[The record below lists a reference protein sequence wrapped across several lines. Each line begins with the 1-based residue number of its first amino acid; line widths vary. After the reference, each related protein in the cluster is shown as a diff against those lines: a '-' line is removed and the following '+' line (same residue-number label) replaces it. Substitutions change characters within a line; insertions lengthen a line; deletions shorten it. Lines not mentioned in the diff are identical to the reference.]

1 MIVAMVSVQVMEMP
15 SDQIV
20 SMVCVR
26 NGFLPLVGA
35 HTRHGNTAYRVE
47 WTFGKNVFLVAAFLS
62 RVQMAL
68 VEIID
73 VPFMADARM
82 TALLV
87 VDMRMI
93 RMDRLA
99 HRGPPRFGTS
109 TCLG

>member
-1 MIVAMVSVQVMEMP
+1 MIPMRMVKTARDQIIRMVSVR
-15 SDQIV
+15 D
-20 SMVCVR
+20 
-26 NGFLPLVGA
+26 GFLPLVVTS
-35 HTRHGNTAYRVE
+35 TRHSSTACRIEGAFGND
-47 WTFGKNVFLVAAFLS
+47 VFLVAACLS

-109 TCLG
+109 TCLE